1 MIDYSLLDDF
11 MNKKTNNIKLIS
23 TSEVDTKNISKYI
36 SKFLKQKDV
45 IVLNGELGSGK
56 TLFTTRYSRIF

>member
-1 MIDYSLLDDF
+1 MIDYTLLDNF
-11 MNKKTNNIKLIS
+11 MTKKLNYIELLS
-23 TSEVDTKNISKYI
+23 YSELDTKNISKYI

-56 TLFTTRYSRIF
+56 TLFTTRCC